1 MNEKTVIVIADDD
14 EGHANLIKKNLRRA
28 GISDEILHFVD
39 GEETIR
45 FFSEARNDLQGLK
58 KTSYLILLD
67 IRMPKI
73 DGIAV
78 LEYLKKD
85 SVLQKIPVIVI
96 TTTDDPREHKK
107 CIDLGCIDYMVKPI
121 EHERIIQTFEQLGF
135 FSLCNKSPEI
145 SGY

>member
-1 MNEKTVIVIADDD
+1 MNEKTVLVIADDD

-45 FFSEARNDLQGLK
+45 FFSEANDLQGLK
-58 KTSYLILLD
+58 RTSYLILLD

-85 SVLQKIPVIVI
+85 SVLHKIPVIVI

-107 CIDLGCIDYMVKPI
+107 CIELGCIDYMVKPI

>member
-1 MNEKTVIVIADDD
+1 MSEKTVIVIADDD

-45 FFSEARNDLQGLK
+45 FFSEARNDIQGLK
-58 KTSYLILLD
+58 RTSYFILLD

-78 LEYLKKD
+78 LEHLKQD
-85 SVLQKIPVIVI
+85 SVLNKIPVIVI
-96 TTTDDPREHKK
+96 TTTDDPDEHKK
-107 CIDLGCIDYMVKPI
+107 CNDLGCIDYMVKPI
-121 EHERIIQTFEQLGF
+121 EHERIIETFEQLRF
-135 FSLCNKSPEI
+135 FSLCKKSLEI